1 MCPLCKARFKSIIHT
16 IQSDNVYE
24 SYTLPPPPA
33 ANSDNPAR
41 QEMALVIFT
50 FSNQTSIIPDKPKN
64 YYTISI
70 LLGYKIF
77 F

>member
-33 ANSDNPAR
+33 ANGDNPAR

-50 FSNQTSIIPDKPKN
+50 FSNQTSMIICDAVEITIPSV
-64 YYTISI
+64 YY
-70 LLGYKIF
+70 
-77 F
+77 